1 MLIHENIRG
10 PATSLTRG
18 DPMLVQPTVAA
29 EAGAIGKTSGYA
41 VMATFPTPDRALGA
55 AHARGDA

>member
-1 MLIHENIRG
+1 
-10 PATSLTRG
+10 
-18 DPMLVQPTVAA
+18 MLVQPTVAA